1 MQVVEYT
8 WFQLMT
14 NLLIKLVIMLI
25 KLVIMLIKHY
35 IRVTVC
41 IYMIHN

>member
-25 KLVIMLIKHY
+25 KHY